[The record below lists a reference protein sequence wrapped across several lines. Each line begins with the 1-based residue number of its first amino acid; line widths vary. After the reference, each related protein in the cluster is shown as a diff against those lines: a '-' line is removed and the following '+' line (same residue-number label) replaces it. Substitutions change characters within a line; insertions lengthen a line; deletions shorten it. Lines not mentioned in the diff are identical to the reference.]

1 MTAFEV
7 KPRIEELQALIEVKE
22 AELAQK
28 ANRRREISSRP
39 TANKEAQ
46 RSFIARLKTEMIQL
60 TEELN
65 NYKTELWGLQELNL
79 PES

>member
-7 KPRIEELQALIEVKE
+7 KPRIEELQVLIGEKD
-22 AELAQK
+22 AELTRK
-28 ANRRREISSRP
+28 VNRRREISNRP
-39 TANKEAQ
+39 AANKEAQ
-46 RSFIARLKTEMIQL
+46 RIFIARLKTEIHQL

-79 PES
+79 PEA

>member
-7 KPRIEELQALIEVKE
+7 KPRINELQALIADKE
-22 AELAQK
+22 AELAHK
-28 ANRRREISSRP
+28 VNRCREIGNRP
-39 TANKEAQ
+39 TGNKEAQ
-46 RSFIARLKTEMIQL
+46 RSFISRLKTEVHQL

-79 PES
+79 PEA

>member
-7 KPRIEELQALIEVKE
+7 KPRIEELQALIEEKE
-22 AELAQK
+22 AELAHK
-28 ANRRREISSRP
+28 VNRRREISNRP
-39 TANKEAQ
+39 AANKEAQ
-46 RSFIARLKTEMIQL
+46 RIFIARLKTEIHQL

-79 PES
+79 PGV